1 MANILFSILST
12 FDDKGLKKG
21 KKEISTFDKQIKK
34 FGKTFAAVFGARA
47 LFNFSKNAVN
57 AFAADEKAA
66 KSLEIQLKNTGFA
79 FSAPSVEYF
88 IANLQKTTG
97 VLDDQLRP
105 AFQQLL
111 TVTGSI
117 TKSQEALGVAL
128 NVSAATGKSLTEVSS
143 ALTRGFS
150 GNTAGLS
157 KLGAGISKATL
168 KAGDMDAILA
178 ELNEK
183 FAGQSAA
190 RLTTYAGKMD
200 LLKVASEN
208 VKEEIGKGIVDA
220 LDVLSKD
227 TSIQDTAIKMENLG
241 KTIADV
247 LTGVGVLIA
256 ELQKIPG
263 VKQVQGFLFD
273 ISVFGALARLGKMEA
288 KPAELPFNQQRSAGR
303 ISAQQFRIEVKQQKE
318 LDRLRALEIAKLKAK
333 TEVDKLKDKF
343 DLERIGL
350 TVALNA
356 ATDEETKLRIKAQL
370 AILDNNEALAK
381 KYNAELL
388 AKSAADLLAASAT
401 KAADALSGL
410 PNKYDEIFKSL
421 VQYNQ
426 GLGIDPGPAA
436 GLAAASARLQAQ
448 ADAYFANMGQYAVP
462 QGVTNQPAVAAAA
475 AAAVPTPMPQATL
488 SLDPN
493 ASSDKLVQAVGE
505 IVRVNL
511 KYGNK
516 LVPGGF
522 LIQ

>member
-1 MANILFSILST
+1 MPTLVVSALST
-12 FDDKGLKKG
+12 FDNKGLKKG
-21 KKEISTFDKQIKK
+21 RKEVSAFEKQVKT
-34 FGKTFAAVFGARA
+34 FGKTFAAVFSARA
-47 LFNFSKNAVN
+47 LFNYSKNAVK
-57 AFAADEKAA
+57 AFAEDEKAA
-66 KSLEIQLKNTGFA
+66 KSLELQLKNTGFA

-128 NVSAATGKSLTEVSS
+128 NISAATGKSLTEVSA

-157 KLGAGISKATL
+157 RLGAGISKATL

-227 TSIQDTAIKMENLG
+227 TSIQDTAMKMENLG

-247 LTGVGVLIA
+247 ITGVGVLIA

-263 VKQVQGFLFD
+263 VKQVTGALFD
-273 ISVFGALARLGKMEA
+273 ISVFGSLARLGRMEQ
-288 KPAELPFNQQRSAGR
+288 KPAELPFNKQRSAGR
-303 ISAQQFRIEVKQQKE
+303 ISAQMFRTEVRQQKE

-350 TVALNA
+350 TAALNA

-381 KYNAELL
+381 KYNAELEGAAAATKL
-388 AKSAADLLAASAT
+388 AVAANTAATFLDLLASR
-401 KAADALSGL
+401 
-410 PNKYDEIFKSL
+410 PNPLFTSTGEMTARGR
-421 VQYNQ
+421 NQ
-426 GLGIDPGPAA
+426 IAPFEG
-436 GLAAASARLQAQ
+436 STT
-448 ADAYFANMGQYAVP
+448 YTVP
-462 QGVTNQPAVAAAA
+462 QGVTNQPAQAAAGA
-475 AAAVPTPMPQATL
+475 AASTPTQATL
-488 SLDPN
+488 EVAPN
-493 ASSDKLVQAVGE
+493 ASADRLVQAIAE
-505 IVRVNL
+505 TVRVNL

-516 LVPGGF
+516 LVPAGT
-522 LIQ
+522 IE

>member
-1 MANILFSILST
+1 MPTLVVSALST
-12 FDDKGLKKG
+12 FDNKGLKKG
-21 KKEISTFDKQIKK
+21 RKEVSAFEKQVKT
-34 FGKTFAAVFGARA
+34 FGKTFAAVFSARA
-47 LFNFSKNAVN
+47 LFNYSKNAVK
-57 AFAADEKAA
+57 AFAEDEKAA
-66 KSLEIQLKNTGFA
+66 KSLELQLKNTGFA

-128 NVSAATGKSLTEVSS
+128 NISAATGKSLTEVSA

-157 KLGAGISKATL
+157 RLGAGISKATL

-227 TSIQDTAIKMENLG
+227 TSIQDTAMKMENLG

-247 LTGVGVLIA
+247 ITGVGVLIA

-263 VKQVQGFLFD
+263 VKQVTGALFD
-273 ISVFGALARLGKMEA
+273 ISVFGSLARLGRMEQ
-288 KPAELPFNQQRSAGR
+288 KPAELPFNKQRSAGR
-303 ISAQQFRIEVKQQKE
+303 ISAQMFRTEVRQQKE

-350 TVALNA
+350 NAALNA
-356 ATDEETKLRIKAQL
+356 ATDEETKLRIRAQL

-381 KYNAELL
+381 KYNAELE
-388 AKSAADLLAASAT
+388 SAAAATKLAVAANTAATFLELLASRPNPLFTAT
-401 KAADALSGL
+401 GEMTARGR
-410 PNKYDEIFKSL
+410 
-421 VQYNQ
+421 NQ
-426 GLGIDPGPAA
+426 IAPFEG
-436 GLAAASARLQAQ
+436 STT
-448 ADAYFANMGQYAVP
+448 YTVP
-462 QGVTNQPAVAAAA
+462 QGVTNQGGQAAAGA
-475 AAAVPTPMPQATL
+475 AASTPTQATL
-488 SLDPN
+488 EVAPN
-493 ASSDKLVQAVGE
+493 ASADRLVQAIAE
-505 IVRVNL
+505 TVRVNL

-516 LVPGGF
+516 LVPAGT
-522 LIQ
+522 IE

>member
-1 MANILFSILST
+1 MANVVVSAIAT
-12 FDDKGLKKG
+12 FNGKALNKG
-21 KKEISTFDKQIKK
+21 KKEISSFEKSVKN
-34 FGKTFAAVFGARA
+34 FGKTFAAVFSARA
-47 LFNFSKNAVN
+47 LFNYSKNAVK

-66 KSLEIQLKNTGFA
+66 KALEIQLKNTGFA

-97 VLDDQLRP
+97 VLDDELRP
-105 AFQQLL
+105 AFQKLL

-117 TKSQEALGVAL
+117 TKSQDALQTALNLSAAGYGSVVDISQALAKGFGGQTTALGRLIPSLDKAVL
-128 NVSAATGKSLTEVSS
+128 KS
-143 ALTRGFS
+143 
-150 GNTAGLS
+150 
-157 KLGAGISKATL
+157 
-168 KAGDMDAILA
+168 GDMNKIMQ
-178 ELNEK
+178 ELNTE

-247 LTGVGVLIA
+247 ITGVGVLIA

-263 VKQVQGFLFD
+263 VKQVTGALFD
-273 ISVFGALARLGKMEA
+273 ISVFGSLARLGRMEQ
-288 KPAELPFNQQRSAGR
+288 KPAELPFNKQRSAGR
-303 ISAQQFRIEVKQQKE
+303 ISAQMFRTEVRQQKE

-350 TVALNA
+350 TAALNA
-356 ATDEETKLRIKAQL
+356 ATDEETKLRIRAQL

-381 KYNAELL
+381 KYNAELE
-388 AKSAADLLAASAT
+388 ATAASKLAAENAR
-401 KAADALSGL
+401 KLAEAAAL
-410 PNKYDEIFKSL
+410 
-421 VQYNQ
+421 
-426 GLGIDPGPAA
+426 AA
-436 GLAAASARLQAQ
+436 GALYALANRPNPLVSMSGELTARGRNQIAPDGGFIVPPGATGGNNTSTTIINVPVNAGTIVSEGELTNLI
-448 ADAYFANMGQYAVP
+448 AD
-462 QGVTNQPAVAAAA
+462 T
-475 AAAVPTPMPQATL
+475 
-488 SLDPN
+488 
-493 ASSDKLVQAVGE
+493 
-505 IVRVNL
+505 VRVNL

-516 LVPGGF
+516 LVPAGT
-522 LIQ
+522 IQ

>member
-1 MANILFSILST
+1 MPTLVVSALST
-12 FDDKGLKKG
+12 FDNKGLKKG
-21 KKEISTFDKQIKK
+21 KKEVSAFEKQVKT
-34 FGKTFAAVFGARA
+34 FGKTFAAVFSARA
-47 LFNFSKNAVN
+47 LFNYSKNAVK
-57 AFAADEKAA
+57 AFAEDEKAA
-66 KSLEIQLKNTGFA
+66 KSLELQLKNTGFA

-128 NVSAATGKSLTEVSS
+128 NISAATGKSLTEVSA

-157 KLGAGISKATL
+157 RLGAGISKATL

-183 FAGQSAA
+183 FAGQASA

-208 VKEEIGKGIVDA
+208 VKEEIGKGIIGA
-220 LDVLSKD
+220 LEALSKD
-227 TSIQDTAIKMENLG
+227 TSIEDTAIKMENLG
-241 KTIADV
+241 KTLADV
-247 LTGVGVLIA
+247 ITGVGVLIA

-263 VKQVQGFLFD
+263 VKQVAGALFD
-273 ISVFGALARLGKMEA
+273 ISVFGSLARLARMDA
-288 KPAELPFNQQRSAGR
+288 QPAELPFNKQRSAGR
-303 ISAQQFRIEVKQQKE
+303 ISAQQFRTEVRQQKE

-350 TVALNA
+350 TAALNA
-356 ATDEETKLRIKAQL
+356 ATDEETKLRIRAQL

-381 KYNAELL
+381 KYNAELEGAAAATKL
-388 AKSAADLLAASAT
+388 AVAANTAATFLDLLASR
-401 KAADALSGL
+401 
-410 PNKYDEIFKSL
+410 PNPLFTSTGEMTARGR
-421 VQYNQ
+421 NQ
-426 GLGIDPGPAA
+426 IAPFEG
-436 GLAAASARLQAQ
+436 STT
-448 ADAYFANMGQYAVP
+448 YTVP
-462 QGVTNQPAVAAAA
+462 QGVTNQPAAAAA
-475 AAAVPTPMPQATL
+475 GAAASTPTQATL
-488 SLDPN
+488 EIAPN
-493 ASSDKLVQAVGE
+493 ASADRLVQAIAE
-505 IVRVNL
+505 TVRVNL

-516 LVPGGF
+516 LVPAGT
-522 LIQ
+522 IE

>member
-1 MANILFSILST
+1 MPTLVVSALST
-12 FDDKGLKKG
+12 FDNKGLKKG
-21 KKEISTFDKQIKK
+21 KKEVSAFEKQVKT
-34 FGKTFAAVFGARA
+34 FGKTFAAVFSARA
-47 LFNFSKNAVN
+47 LFNYSKNAVK
-57 AFAADEKAA
+57 AFAEDEKAA
-66 KSLEIQLKNTGFA
+66 KALEIQLKNTGFA

-128 NVSAATGKSLTEVSS
+128 NISAATGKSLTEVSA

-168 KAGDMDAILA
+168 KAGNMDAILA

-208 VKEEIGKGIVDA
+208 VKEEIGEGIIGA
-220 LDVLSKD
+220 LEALSKD
-227 TSIQDTAIKMENLG
+227 TSIADTATKMENFG
-241 KTIADV
+241 RTTADV
-247 LTGVGVLIA
+247 ITGVGVLIA
-256 ELQKIPG
+256 ELQKLPG
-263 VKQVQGFLFD
+263 VKKLTDFLFD
-273 ISVFGALARLGKMEA
+273 ISVFGSLARLGQSADKPKSNFTYELGASATKDIERANTILAKKTKEA
-288 KPAELPFNQQRSAGR
+288 IALRKAENDQ
-303 ISAQQFRIEVKQQKE
+303 
-318 LDRLRALEIAKLKAK
+318 LKKK

-350 TVALNA
+350 TAALNA
-356 ATDEETKLRIKAQL
+356 ATDEETKLRIRAQL

-381 KYNAELL
+381 KYNAELD
-388 AKSAADLLAASAT
+388 AATAAD
-401 KAADALSGL
+401 KLS
-410 PNKYDEIFKSL
+410 KSL
-421 VQYNQ
+421 ITASTFLDILAGRPNPLFTVEGNKTPRGLNQIAPDSEFIVQ
-426 GLGIDPGPAA
+426 PGTTGGSNSSTTIINVPVNA
-436 GLAAASARLQAQ
+436 GTIISEGQLTSLI
-448 ADAYFANMGQYAVP
+448 AD
-462 QGVTNQPAVAAAA
+462 T
-475 AAAVPTPMPQATL
+475 
-488 SLDPN
+488 
-493 ASSDKLVQAVGE
+493 
-505 IVRVNL
+505 VRVNL

-516 LVPGGF
+516 LVPAGT
-522 LIQ
+522 IE

>member
-1 MANILFSILST
+1 VPTLVVSALST
-12 FDDKGLKKG
+12 FDNKGLKKG
-21 KKEISTFDKQIKK
+21 KKEVSAFEKQIKG
-34 FGKTFAAVFGARA
+34 FGKTFAAVFSATA
-47 LFNFSKNAVN
+47 LLNYSKNAVK

-66 KSLEIQLKNTGFA
+66 KALEIQLKNTGFA

-97 VLDDQLRP
+97 VLDDELRP
-105 AFQQLL
+105 AFQKLL

-117 TKSQEALGVAL
+117 TKSQDALQTAL
-128 NVSAATGKSLTEVSS
+128 DVSAAGYGTVVDVSQALAKGFAGQTTALGKLIPSLD
-143 ALTRGFS
+143 
-150 GNTAGLS
+150 
-157 KLGAGISKATL
+157 KATL
-168 KAGDMDAILA
+168 KSGDMNKIMR
-178 ELNEK
+178 ELNNE
-183 FAGQSAA
+183 FAGQSAG

-247 LTGVGVLIA
+247 ITGVGVLIA

-263 VKQVQGFLFD
+263 VKQAQGFLFD

-288 KPAELPFNQQRSAGR
+288 KPAELPFNKQRSAGR
-303 ISAQQFRIEVKQQKE
+303 ISAQVFRTEVRQQKE

-350 TVALNA
+350 TAALNA
-356 ATDEETKLRIKAQL
+356 ATDEETKLRIRAQL

-381 KYNAELL
+381 KYNAELSAVTAANAL
-388 AKSAADLLAASAT
+388 ATSAT
-401 KAADALSGL
+401 TAAGALSFLANGMPAL
-410 PNKYDEIFKSL
+410 FNALGEMTARGR
-421 VQYNQ
+421 NQ
-426 GLGIDPGPAA
+426 IAPFEG
-436 GLAAASARLQAQ
+436 STT
-448 ADAYFANMGQYAVP
+448 YTVP
-462 QGVTNQPAVAAAA
+462 QGVTNQAPTAAAGA
-475 AAAVPTPMPQATL
+475 AASTPTQATL
-488 SLDPN
+488 TLDPN
-493 ASSDKLVQAVGE
+493 ASSDKLIQAIAE
-505 IVRVNL
+505 TVRVNL

-516 LVPGGF
+516 LIPAGT
-522 LIQ
+522 IT

>member
-1 MANILFSILST
+1 MPNLIVSAVST
-12 FDDKGLKKG
+12 FDNKGLKKG
-21 KKEISTFDKQIKK
+21 RKEVSAFEKQVKT
-34 FGKTFAAVFGARA
+34 FGKTFAAVFSARA
-47 LFNFSKNAVN
+47 LFNYSKKAVA

-97 VLDDQLRP
+97 VLDDELRP
-105 AFQQLL
+105 AFQKLL
-111 TVTGSI
+111 TVTGSVS
-117 TKSQEALGVAL
+117 KSQDALQTALNISAAGYGSVIEVSQALSKGFGGQTTALGRL
-128 NVSAATGKSLTEVSS
+128 IPSLD
-143 ALTRGFS
+143 
-150 GNTAGLS
+150 
-157 KLGAGISKATL
+157 KAVL
-168 KAGDMDAILA
+168 KTGDMNKIMQ
-178 ELNEK
+178 ELNEE

-227 TSIQDTAIKMENLG
+227 TSIEDTAIKMENLG

-247 LTGVGVLIA
+247 ITGVGVLIA

-273 ISVFGALARLGKMEA
+273 ISVFGALARLGRMEQ
-288 KPAELPFNQQRSAGR
+288 KPAELPFNKQRSAGR
-303 ISAQQFRIEVKQQKE
+303 ISAQMFRTEVRQQKE

-350 TVALNA
+350 TAALNA
-356 ATDEETKLRIKAQL
+356 ATDEETKLRIRAQL

-381 KYNAELL
+381 KYNAELEGAAAATKL
-388 AKSAADLLAASAT
+388 ATAANTAATFLDLLASRPN
-401 KAADALSGL
+401 ALFTAEGEL
-410 PNKYDEIFKSL
+410 TARGR
-421 VQYNQ
+421 NQ
-426 GLGIDPGPAA
+426 IAPDGGFI
-436 GLAAASARLQAQ
+436 
-448 ADAYFANMGQYAVP
+448 VP
-462 QGVTNQPAVAAAA
+462 QGTTNQGPMAAAGA
-475 AAAVPTPMPQATL
+475 PTTIINVPVNAGTIISEGELT
-488 SLDPN
+488 SLIADT
-493 ASSDKLVQAVGE
+493 
-505 IVRVNL
+505 VRVNL

-516 LVPGGF
+516 LVPAGT
-522 LIQ
+522 IQ

>member
-21 KKEISTFDKQIKK
+21 KKEISAFDKQVKK
-34 FGKTFAAVFGARA
+34 FGKTFAAVFSARA
-47 LFNFSKNAVN
+47 LFNYSKKAVN

-66 KSLEIQLKNTGFA
+66 KALEIQLKNTGFA

-128 NVSAATGKSLTEVSS
+128 DISAATGKSLTEVSA

-157 KLGAGISKATL
+157 RLGAGLSKATL
-168 KAGDMDAILA
+168 KTGDMDLILG
-178 ELNEK
+178 ELQEK

-200 LLKVASEN
+200 LLKVASANASEI
-208 VKEEIGKGIVDA
+208 IGKSLVDA
-220 LDVLSKD
+220 LTSLGDDDSIDKLSTSMENFA
-227 TSIQDTAIKMENLG
+227 TSIAEV
-241 KTIADV
+241 IA
-247 LTGVGVLIA
+247 GVGVLVKT
-256 ELQKIPG
+256 LQGVANTPG
-263 VKQVQGFLFD
+263 IKQLIDVIQFTS
-273 ISVFGALARLGKMEA
+273 IFGALQRLGKTANEP
-288 KPAELPFNQQRSAGR
+288 KSNFTYDLGSSATKDIER
-303 ISAQQFRIEVKQQKE
+303 ANAILLKRTKDTAAALKALNAQV
-318 LDRLRALEIAKLKAK
+318 KAK

-350 TVALNA
+350 TAALNA
-356 ATDEETKLRIKAQL
+356 ATDEETKLRIRAQL

-381 KYNAELL
+381 KYNAELD
-388 AKSAADLLAASAT
+388 AATAAD
-401 KAADALSGL
+401 KLS
-410 PNKYDEIFKSL
+410 KSL
-421 VQYNQ
+421 NTATTFLDILAGRPNPLFTAEGNKTPRGLNQIAPDSEFIVQ
-426 GLGIDPGPAA
+426 PGTTGGSNSSTTIINVPVNA
-436 GLAAASARLQAQ
+436 GTIIGQEDLTTLI
-448 ADAYFANMGQYAVP
+448 AD
-462 QGVTNQPAVAAAA
+462 T
-475 AAAVPTPMPQATL
+475 
-488 SLDPN
+488 
-493 ASSDKLVQAVGE
+493 
-505 IVRVNL
+505 VRVNL

-516 LVPGGF
+516 LVPAGS
-522 LIQ
+522 IN

>member
-1 MANILFSILST
+1 MPTLVVSALST
-12 FDDKGLKKG
+12 FDNKGLKKG
-21 KKEISTFDKQIKK
+21 RKEVSAFEKQVKT
-34 FGKTFAAVFGARA
+34 FGKTFAAVFSARA
-47 LFNFSKNAVN
+47 LFNYSKNAVK
-57 AFAADEKAA
+57 AFAEDEKAA
-66 KSLEIQLKNTGFA
+66 KSLELQLKNTGFA

-128 NVSAATGKSLTEVSS
+128 NISAATGKSLTEVSA

-157 KLGAGISKATL
+157 RLGAGISKATL

-227 TSIQDTAIKMENLG
+227 TSIQDTAMKMENLG

-247 LTGVGVLIA
+247 ITGVGVLIV

-263 VKQVQGFLFD
+263 VKQVTGALFD
-273 ISVFGALARLGKMEA
+273 ISVFGSLARLGRMEQ
-288 KPAELPFNQQRSAGR
+288 KPAELPFNKQRSAGR
-303 ISAQQFRIEVKQQKE
+303 ISAQMFRTEVRQQKE

-350 TVALNA
+350 TAALNA

-381 KYNAELL
+381 KYNAELEGAAAATKL
-388 AKSAADLLAASAT
+388 AVAANTAATFLDLLASR
-401 KAADALSGL
+401 
-410 PNKYDEIFKSL
+410 PNPLFTSTGEMTARGR
-421 VQYNQ
+421 NQ
-426 GLGIDPGPAA
+426 IAPFEG
-436 GLAAASARLQAQ
+436 STT
-448 ADAYFANMGQYAVP
+448 YTVP
-462 QGVTNQPAVAAAA
+462 QGVTNQPAQAAAGA
-475 AAAVPTPMPQATL
+475 AASTPTQATL
-488 SLDPN
+488 EVAPN
-493 ASSDKLVQAVGE
+493 ASADRLVQAIAE
-505 IVRVNL
+505 TVRVNL

-516 LVPGGF
+516 LVPAGT
-522 LIQ
+522 IE